1 MNKLEEYESKIN
13 WDVWLDVTSFRNCIA
28 TSKKHKMGAMIEAI
42 LKPDEPSYYEK
53 MVYLK
58 NNYKRLT
65 KGCKVIS
72 ANWPSF
78 DVKELPVVWN

>member
-13 WDVWLDVTSFRNCIA
+13 YDVWLDLTPFPKNQ
-28 TSKKHKMGAMIEAI
+28 SKKHKMGAMIEAI
-42 LKPDEPSYYEK
+42 KKSNEPSYYEK

-58 NNYKRLT
+58 NNYRRLT
-65 KGCKVIS
+65 KDCKVIS
-72 ANWPSF
+72 ASWPSF

>member
-1 MNKLEEYESKIN
+1 MCSNIELKNLSTGN
-13 WDVWLDVTSFRNCIA
+13 
-28 TSKKHKMGAMIEAI
+28 HKAEKQMVEWIRK
-42 LKPDEPSYYEK
+42 KPDEPSYYEK
-53 MVYLK
+53 MVYFK

-78 DVKELPVVWN
+78 DVYELPVIWK

>member
-1 MNKLEEYESKIN
+1 MCSNIELKNLS
-13 WDVWLDVTSFRNCIA
+13 TGG
-28 TSKKHKMGAMIEAI
+28 HKAEKQMVEWIRK
-42 LKPDEPSYYEK
+42 KPDEPSYYEK
-53 MVYLK
+53 MVYFK

-78 DVKELPVVWN
+78 DVYELPVIWKQNNV

>member
-13 WDVWLDVTSFRNCIA
+13 YDVWLDIA
-28 TSKKHKMGAMIEAI
+28 PFEKISTGGHKAEKQMVEWIRK
-42 LKPDEPSYYEK
+42 KPDEPSYYEK
-53 MVYLK
+53 MVYFK

-65 KGCKVIS
+65 KDCKVIS
-72 ANWPSF
+72 ASWPSF

>member
-13 WDVWLDVTSFRNCIA
+13 WDVWLDIAPLRKISTSGHKGSNKMVEWIR
-28 TSKKHKMGAMIEAI
+28 KK
-42 LKPDEPSYYEK
+42 PSEPSYYEK

-78 DVKELPVVWN
+78 NIKELPVVWN

>member
-1 MNKLEEYESKIN
+1 MNKLKEYESKLN

-28 TSKKHKMGAMIEAI
+28 TSKEHKMVEWIRK
-42 LKPDEPSYYEK
+42 KPDEPSYYEK

-65 KGCKVIS
+65 KECKVIS

-78 DVKELPVVWN
+78 NIKELPVVWN